1 MLDLE
6 TLTAIEEIRRVEAR
20 YARFADQQRWTDVA
34 DLFTDDGW
42 FRPLDADGNELLTMN
57 GRAEIA
63 LTLAER
69 NAGDVQP
76 IHQLFTHEIDVE
88 SPISATAVWAM
99 ADLIFRGDTPQD
111 HPGAKPA
118 PFRTMRGW
126 GHYHVTYRKVDGQWL
141 IATRILTRT
150 RLEFTY

>member
-6 TLTAIEEIRRVEAR
+6 TLTVIEEIRRVEAR
-20 YARFADQQRWTDVA
+20 YARYADGKRWQDLA
-34 DLFTDDGW
+34 ALFTEDGW
-42 FRPLDADGNELLTMN
+42 FRPLDADGNELFTMN

-63 LTLAER
+63 RTLTER

-88 SPISATAVWAM
+88 SPTAAKAVWAM
-99 ADLIFRGDTPQD
+99 ADLIFRGDRPQ
-111 HPGAKPA
+111 AAATEPA
-118 PFRTMRGW
+118 LFRTMRGW

-141 IATRILTRT
+141 IATRVLTRT